1 MWASLFLMLVFCTA
15 ALSSTPNPTN
25 VTFASENFRNILKW
39 SPGYGTPADT
49 KYSVRYAI
57 YGDSLEKR
65 VHWRTALRCTEISR
79 TWCDL
84 SVETS
89 DLEHGYFAKV
99 RAVSQKRHSKW
110 VETPN
115 RFDPKIE
122 TEFGPPHVSLEVD
135 DKYVII
141 SMEGPMRYLPHNH
154 TSQVSMATLYPH
166 MTYNLSIH
174 NTHTGVIRH
183 FTLSSKQFKYRIV
196 DQGIEYCFSA
206 KTKIEDRHMPSKHHS
221 SAWHCIATPKV
232 PLIDRLEKIIICT
245 TVSVVL
251 LCLLAVGGYVLH
263 KYLSGTDQRS
273 PYILNPTFYPPPL
286 PIPSE
291 NFNIIVIP
299 VNTFFPKVN
308 MPNSLLPNPSLAPE
322 RHRAPRKT
330 SVDYGFVSCNNE
342 GPDRAGA
349 ENTVICQIESYRQKQ
364 WPIEAAS
371 SGGTYASQ
379 NSFLQT
385 SPSSVHLP
393 LLSKPVENH
402 HGLSLQKNSETG
414 TLQLQFSQNESSDVI
429 EGASVISSTG
439 YAAQRLRPEQPT
451 NQLDDLPDDYG
462 VLGLSRAEDTE
473 EVGSEEQ
480 GDGFLHLDWS
490 PKSRTLIIPG
500 LDLGLGQRDRG
511 GPPNL
516 ETVFVRQPSEDEA
529 LLGAERI
536 GSGQRRQGIFW
547 QSGTS
552 LCQMTSVKDPQ

>member
-1 MWASLFLMLVFCTA
+1 MWASLFLMLVFCT

-65 VHWRTALRCTEISR
+65 VHWRTALHCTEISR

-221 SAWHCIATPKV
+221 SACHCIATPKV

-299 VNTFFPKVN
+299 VNTF
-308 MPNSLLPNPSLAPE
+308 
-322 RHRAPRKT
+322 
-330 SVDYGFVSCNNE
+330 
-342 GPDRAGA
+342 
-349 ENTVICQIESYRQKQ
+349 
-364 WPIEAAS
+364 AS

-429 EGASVISSTG
+429 EGGSVISSTG
-439 YAAQRLRPEQPT
+439 YAAQSLRPEQPT

-480 GDGFLHLDWS
+480 EDGFLHLDWS

-536 GSGQRRQGIFW
+536 GSGQRETGDFLAKWNLIV
-547 QSGTS
+547 S
-552 LCQMTSVKDPQ
+552 DD